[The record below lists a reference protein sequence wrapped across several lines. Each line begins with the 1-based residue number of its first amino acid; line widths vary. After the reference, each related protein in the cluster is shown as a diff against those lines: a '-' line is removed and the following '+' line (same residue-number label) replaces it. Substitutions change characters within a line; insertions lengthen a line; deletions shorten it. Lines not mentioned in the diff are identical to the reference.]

1 MNQFFTLENAF
12 KIPFLLNS
20 YFSIPA
26 DKIWDEK
33 AIAGVNSPVI
43 PKYRVGGFTEHTY
56 TRSLSMVG
64 ELMGMAEYAFVSIS
78 QRVLNYPLRVRAHYG
93 HPDFI
98 DGYWARFRG
107 GPSKATNRVHLNE
120 DIFLG
125 YGIFNR
131 GEEIEYVEYLEQQK
145 GRESAFETA
154 HFFECK
160 LAGGAA
166 QQVRSE
172 DLYRLNYCLPFFMR
186 ISLFFGSI
194 AFYASNLIMTASIN
208 FYVYSIVFFAIS
220 GITYHALGLLD
231 AVIAVPWL
239 FQIGFVLAFPLYIEL
254 IITKGLVKGTV
265 YWLLYLP
272 FALIFYVFHLKTK
285 AYYFGISL
293 FSGNAEY
300 RKTGRGFVLSRSNL
314 LMIYRGYFKSHF
326 SEGLK
331 LLAALIIYFLITTD
345 GFMTATIRTAS
356 ILLVVFSWLF
366 APLVFNSFPF
376 RENILSDIYSMNDW
390 IAAGSYVPDNQSNE
404 KEKPNTNVVNST
416 NIQEEF
422 KNEKAE
428 DEFPNPSEYVEIGLL
443 SEAENRSVSFPEKA
457 TKKKKAK
464 KLLYFKD
471 ASPEIPSQKKKKSS
485 REESIGGG
493 IVAPPKIELKY
504 TPWTLWFYEDILGE
518 LKITNNMKEPNM
530 FKWIL
535 IKLIYFV
542 WDFAPFAL
550 MFIAPIS
557 WPAIVFILILII
569 YMISMLVAHRL
580 IAAEYRRMCIL
591 LTFWGCFFLLG
602 YYYYYSDATLVD
614 VLVSLILFFVMV
626 VAIETLIREIVF
638 PLGRTVEIR
647 F

>member
-1 MNQFFTLENAF
+1 
-12 KIPFLLNS
+12 
-20 YFSIPA
+20 
-26 DKIWDEK
+26 
-33 AIAGVNSPVI
+33 
-43 PKYRVGGFTEHTY
+43 
-56 TRSLSMVG
+56 
-64 ELMGMAEYAFVSIS
+64 
-78 QRVLNYPLRVRAHYG
+78 
-93 HPDFI
+93 
-98 DGYWARFRG
+98 
-107 GPSKATNRVHLNE
+107 
-120 DIFLG
+120 
-125 YGIFNR
+125 
-131 GEEIEYVEYLEQQK
+131 
-145 GRESAFETA
+145 
-154 HFFECK
+154 
-160 LAGGAA
+160 
-166 QQVRSE
+166 
-172 DLYRLNYCLPFFMR
+172 
-186 ISLFFGSI
+186 
-194 AFYASNLIMTASIN
+194 
-208 FYVYSIVFFAIS
+208 
-220 GITYHALGLLD
+220 
-231 AVIAVPWL
+231 
-239 FQIGFVLAFPLYIEL
+239 
-254 IITKGLVKGTV
+254 
-265 YWLLYLP
+265 
-272 FALIFYVFHLKTK
+272 
-285 AYYFGISL
+285 
-293 FSGNAEY
+293 
-300 RKTGRGFVLSRSNL
+300 
-314 LMIYRGYFKSHF
+314 MIYRGYFKSHF

-366 APLVFNSFPF
+366 APLVFNTFPF

-443 SEAENRSVSFPEKA
+443 SEAENRGVSFPEKA

-485 REESIGGG
+485 REESIVEV

-638 PLGRTVEIR
+638 PLGRTVVKEIKGR
-647 F
+647 KNFAMKNVAASDSLPLLPQAQKNKQLSDQGDKDYKESCRRSAKYMSTSFLRVVPYICLLILGLFNLFLSLFPSLLISIHYNSR